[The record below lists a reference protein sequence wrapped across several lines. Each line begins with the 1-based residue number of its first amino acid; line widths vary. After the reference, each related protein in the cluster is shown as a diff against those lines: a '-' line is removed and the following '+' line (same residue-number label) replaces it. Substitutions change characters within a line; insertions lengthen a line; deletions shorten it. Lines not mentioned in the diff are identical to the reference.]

1 MKINYRKIKQ
11 VSISISKYLTIGLI
25 VASSFFLGRY
35 NGKTSYE
42 PEVIESFKNVN
53 RSEVNIAV
61 DERNNLIII
70 DIESGNYTIFE
81 DSIGQ
86 SIFKI
91 YARNIWASN
100 SND

>member
-1 MKINYRKIKQ
+1 MKINYKKLKQ
-11 VSISISKYLTIGLI
+11 TSITIGKYLTIGLI
-25 VASSFFLGRY
+25 VTSSFFLGRY

-42 PEVIESFKNVN
+42 TEVIESFKTVN

-70 DIESGNYTIFE
+70 DTESGNYTIFE

-91 YARNIWASN
+91 YARNIWTPV

>member
-1 MKINYRKIKQ
+1 MKINYKKAKK
-11 VSISISKYLTIGLI
+11 VSIIIFKYLTIGLI

-42 PEVIESFKNVN
+42 PEVIESFKTVN

-86 SIFKI
+86 SIFKV
-91 YARNIWASN
+91 YAKKIWSD